1 MTELY
6 PRYLDNLYGGDR
18 LPESADPLPY
28 RNYVWCR
35 VMTALV
41 LAVLFPIYL
50 LYRDALT
57 VGEYVW
63 FAATIVVPIAMV
75 VLLRLAHRLFA
86 VRMLGAFLITI
97 VVAAGCWGTG
107 GLTSFMMPLFLY
119 VLLEEVVAGDRRGI
133 VLTTAMVLVAAVI
146 LGVAGGNGLLPASV
160 VPDDQA
166 APLYLV
172 TLILMG
178 LNVVIVAH
186 AATGIGAIREHETAA
201 TQSRYRELFQQA
213 PIAIWEEDWS
223 KAKAEIERLR
233 DDGIADFDLYFK
245 LNPDVVKQIANEVD
259 IIDFNEQTVDLY
271 RAPSREA
278 FRAMAEI
285 DFRTE
290 DEEVAFRDT
299 LITFAMGENSFFGEV
314 WEQTYDKQQICVRNT
329 AFIPDV
335 YRNDWGRVIHALED
349 VTEGKVAVEALRDAK
364 LRAEQA
370 NEAKSQFI
378 ANMSHELRTPLNAII
393 GFSELLQSDMGINF
407 DHERVRE
414 YAGDINV
421 SGKHLLDLINDIL
434 DFARIESGRMTIHR
448 SLIDLEEVITWAVTL
463 ARQSAADRSIEI
475 EVTCD
480 PHLPQFMADERGL
493 RQVLLNLLTNAVKFI
508 DRKTG
513 GLVKVNASHTVES
526 IVITVSDNG
535 IGIPKDKIGTVM
547 EPFGQADS
555 TLARRHE
562 GAGLGLAITR
572 SLIDLHD
579 GEIAIESEVGVG
591 TTVTVRL
598 PASLTA
604 DNVVDVA

>member
-6 PRYLDNLYGGDR
+6 PRYLDRLYRGDR
-18 LPESADPLPY
+18 LAESVDPLPY

-57 VGEYVW
+57 IGEYAW
-63 FAATIVVPIAMV
+63 FAATIAVPIAMV
-75 VLLRLAHRLFA
+75 LLLRVAHKLFA
-86 VRMLGAFLITI
+86 VRMTGALLITAL
-97 VVAAGCWGTG
+97 VAFGCWGTG

-133 VLTTAMVLVAAVI
+133 VLTAAMVLVAAVI
-146 LGVAGGNGLLPASV
+146 LGLAGGNGLLPASV
-160 VPDDQA
+160 VPEHQA
-166 APLYLV
+166 ATLFLV
-172 TLILMG
+172 SLVLMG
-178 LNVVIVAH
+178 LNIVIVAH

-223 KAKAEIERLR
+223 KAKVEIERLR
-233 DDGIADFDLYFK
+233 DDGITDFDLYFK
-245 LNPDVVKQIANEVD
+245 LNPEVVKQIANDVE

-299 LITFAMGENSFFGEV
+299 LTAFAAGDNSFFGEV

-335 YRNDWGRVIHALED
+335 YGNDWGRVIHALED

-463 ARQSAADRSIEI
+463 ARQSAINRSIEI
-475 EVTCD
+475 EVNCD
-480 PHLPQFMADERGL
+480 PHIPQFMADERGL

-508 DRKTG
+508 DRKAG
-513 GLVKVNASHTVES
+513 GLVKVTASHTVET
-526 IVITVSDNG
+526 IIITVSDNG

-598 PASLTA
+598 PAALNA
-604 DNVVDVA
+604 DSIVDVA